1 MGMPPVPRRAYAG
14 PVRAIVSYALL
25 RAALFV
31 APFALLLAAGVPW
44 YVALAVAVLFAFA
57 ASAVFLRRQ
66 KEAVSA
72 EIARRRGER
81 GIRDDE
87 DVEDEAVDGDREA
100 RAEGED
106 EGGPRATQ
114 VPGDASSSEAEDGAV
129 ATTTIDPDLVA
140 DDDDAPA
147 DDRDERA
154 GR

>member
-14 PVRAIVSYALL
+14 IVRAIVLYSLL

-31 APFALLLAAGVPW
+31 APFAILLAAGVPW
-44 YVALAVAVLFAFA
+44 YVALLVAVLFAFA

-87 DVEDEAVDGDREA
+87 DVEDEVIDGE
-100 RAEGED
+100 RAEHD
-106 EGGPRATQ
+106 DAQATDA
-114 VPGDASSSEAEDGAV
+114 VGDASSAEDGSV
-129 ATTTIDPDLVA
+129 ATTTVDPDLVGDA
-140 DDDDAPA
+140 DAA
-147 DDRDERA
+147 AQRDERPE
-154 GR
+154 R